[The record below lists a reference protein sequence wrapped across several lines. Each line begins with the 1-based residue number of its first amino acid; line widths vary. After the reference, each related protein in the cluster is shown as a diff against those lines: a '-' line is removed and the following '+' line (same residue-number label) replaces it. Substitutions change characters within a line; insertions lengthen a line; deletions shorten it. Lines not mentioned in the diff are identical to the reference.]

1 MLIRHFYVSEI
12 VEGVTDLDLQVILGT
27 AQVNN
32 RRLDLTGMLAQSD
45 GHFAQVLEGRAE
57 AVLSVLARIR
67 RDPRHRD
74 VRTLLQEPIEKRQF
88 ARWAMGLLRRD
99 DMTDEMN
106 RLHREGCADEAD
118 ARRLI
123 SQLLMLRR

>member
-1 MLIRHFYVSEI
+1 
-12 VEGVTDLDLQVILGT
+12 
-27 AQVNN
+27 
-32 RRLDLTGMLAQSD
+32 MLAQGD

-123 SQLLMLRR
+123 LQLLMLRR